1 MYRWEWNEM
10 GGDVEPRRLGSSDKM
25 ISPLGL
31 GVWQFANN
39 GGGITGR
46 YWPEI
51 PFDRIV
57 EIVSISLEGGI
68 NWFDTAE
75 IYGKGAS
82 ERNLARALRENGKNP
97 GEVVIATK
105 WWPLLRTAGNI
116 RKTVGDR
123 MNFLGGFPIDL
134 YQIHQ
139 PFSVSSVEAQM
150 DAMADLVDQGKIDGV
165 GVSNFS
171 AVKMIR
177 AHERLESRGLK
188 LLSNQVHYNLI
199 HRKIEG
205 NGILD
210 AAKDLGITIIAYS
223 PLEQGILTGKFH
235 RDPSLLRRVGFIR
248 KRMFSFGRK
257 QMEKSR
263 PVIDL
268 LTEIAEGHGV
278 TSSQVALSWVI
289 HFHGNTVVA
298 IPGASKPKHAQ
309 ENVGGM
315 RLVLSRSEMDRLDDL
330 TRHYI

>member
-1 MYRWEWNEM
+1 MD
-10 GGDVEPRRLGSSDKM
+10 GDIEPRRLGTSDKM

-39 GGGITGR
+39 GGGFTGR

-51 PFDRIV
+51 PFERML

-82 ERNLARALRENGKNP
+82 ERNLANALRGSGKQP
-97 GEVVIATK
+97 GDVIIATK
-105 WWPLLRTAGNI
+105 WWPLLRTAENI
-116 RKTVGDR
+116 RKTVDDR

-134 YQIHQ
+134 YQVHQ

-150 DAMADLVDQGKIDGV
+150 DAMADLVDQGKIEGV

-171 AVKMIR
+171 AIKMTR

-205 NGILD
+205 NGILN
-210 AAKDLGITIIAYS
+210 AAKDLSITIIAYS

-235 RDPSLLRRVGFIR
+235 KDPLLLKNVGFIR
-248 KRMFSFGRK
+248 KRLFSFGR
-257 QMEKSR
+257 MEMERSR
-263 PVIDL
+263 PVIDAL
-268 LTEIAEGHGV
+268 AEIAEGHGV
-278 TSSQVALSWVI
+278 TSSQVALSWLL
-289 HFHGNTVVA
+289 HYQGNTVVA

-315 RLVLSRSEMDRLDDL
+315 RLSLSRSEMDQLDEL
-330 TRHYI
+330 TRNYI